1 VRSVWGR
8 ALWLATG
15 AVAVLTAAQWLR
27 TPSVPYLVG
36 TIVATAFTLGASVR
50 FGARRRW
57 SAGFIAAMTA
67 FAIAAAIA
75 QRSVARIDHTWDAY
89 RAEIEFGAAEKLER
103 GLLATAAE
111 LTDVARRALDAPT
124 DPSAAFEALSSLA
137 ERVHGTRW
145 WQRSSNGLGERGVAV
160 YRDGRP
166 VAWAGTT
173 RVAVD
178 TLEARLGAVFS
189 PFYLTLYATAIRGNV
204 RAVATA
210 LVHAD
215 PPADRLA
222 QALDA
227 AVARESGVRG
237 YEYQPA
243 AQAPSGFTMFASRTD
258 TLFGARP
265 APVTPSE
272 ARLRA
277 VEEATRRGAVLLA
290 LALAFLLIGAWSRP
304 SPLPQRLVCVVTAVA
319 AVALVPLN
327 PTFSSVTRL
336 FDPVVYLAPLG
347 GPLTASVGALMLT
360 SGLVLLGLLAVLRSA
375 TRVRSRWVA
384 LFGVLA
390 IAGIGP
396 FLLRDLA
403 RGISPPPWG
412 VTSGLWLAWESALFL
427 AGVAILLAGVS
438 AGQALLGR
446 ARGLSPAIAPA
457 FAAVAAVVAPL
468 LWRSPGEWP
477 DWYPAMWILAI
488 GALALARRSRGFV
501 LTAAVV
507 AGCGAA
513 TLVWGT
519 VAKKRVELAERDVA
533 GLSTPDSLAEGLLSR
548 MARELEQGPPPTS
561 RADLLD
567 RYVRS
572 DLDDAGYSA
581 ELTTWRWTE
590 DDGLRTDA
598 SLVLSEFQQE
608 LLEVA
613 GVVAEARRTG
623 APVMR
628 AGRGASGAHLVLAVP
643 HGYGQITSVAVPP
656 RTRLIRDDPFSAL
669 IGLAPPAAAEPPYS
683 LTLAPNV
690 SENPRVGTAKWQ
702 RIGDELHGDWVITAS
717 DGPTRVHVEVELR
730 SPAALIQRGVLVVLL
745 DLMLVTVIWTLNA
758 AADGG
763 LVRWASARV
772 GRWVESYRARL
783 TFSLFG
789 FFVVPAVVFAVWS
802 YQRLRSDDRQSRDLL
817 VRETLR
823 AFTTSRRFGDLAE
836 EEERLGAP
844 LFLYADGELRAASDS
859 LYDQIAPLGRFLPT
873 SIALSVSLGDEVAS
887 SARHDVGRV
896 PTLVGYRAVPIGPG
910 SPRIVVGA
918 PARTDELALDRQRR
932 DLGILVLF
940 ATAAG
945 ALAAL
950 WLSGIAART
959 FARPIGELQR
969 AALAIAAGEREPDL
983 AERPWFEFRPVFS
996 AFRRMA
1002 ADLSGSRT
1010 ALEEAQRRTA
1020 AVLRNVA
1027 SGVIAVDTNLDISLA
1042 NPQADALL
1050 GQPLPPGTPLERV
1063 ADHEISERV
1072 RGFLE
1077 NERGN
1082 DEEEFDLELR
1092 GRQIHGRLARLGRRA
1107 GVVLT
1112 LDDVTELARAQRVLA
1127 WGEMARQVA
1136 HEIKNP
1142 LTPIRLGVQHL
1153 KRAHRDGRVDFERV
1167 LDQNVGRILAEIDR
1181 LDEIARAFSRYGTA
1195 PAERPPGTT
1204 IDVAAIVRDV
1214 VELERMGE
1222 GDVNWRVTG
1231 ADEPAVAIA
1240 SGDELREVLLNVLE
1254 NARLASAR
1262 HVDVTIERTSDRVQ
1276 IVIADDGIGIPDDVL
1291 PKVFEPHFSTRTSGS
1306 GLGLA
1311 ISRSLVDAWGGEIT
1325 VSSTRGNGT
1334 RVVIALAAGPQ
1345 T

>member
-1 VRSVWGR
+1 LRSVWAR

-15 AVAVLTAAQWLR
+15 AVAVLAAAQWLR
-27 TPSVPYLVG
+27 TPSVPYLVA
-36 TIVATAFTLGASVR
+36 TIVATALTLGASLR
-50 FGARRRW
+50 FGARHRW
-57 SAGFIAAMTA
+57 AAGFLAAMTA

-75 QRSVARIDHTWDAY
+75 QRSIARIDRTWDAY
-89 RAEIEFGAAEKLER
+89 RTEIEFGAAARLER
-103 GLLATAAE
+103 GLLDAAAGLSAAAE
-111 LTDVARRALDAPT
+111 RALDAPAN
-124 DPSAAFEALSSLA
+124 PAAAFESLRPLA
-137 ERVHGTRW
+137 AG
-145 WQRSSNGLGERGVAV
+145 SGERGIVL
-160 YRDGRP
+160 YRGGKA
-166 VAWAGTT
+166 VAWAGTM
-173 RVAVD
+173 RIAAD
-178 TLEARLGAVFS
+178 TLRSRLGAVFT
-189 PFYLTLYATAIRGNV
+189 PFYLTLYATATRGDA
-204 RAVATA
+204 RAIATA

-222 QALDA
+222 QPLDA
-227 AVARESGVRG
+227 AIAREAGVRD

-243 AQAPSGFTMFASRTD
+243 SDAPSGFTMFASRTD

-265 APVTPSE
+265 APITPPE

-277 VEEATRRGAVLLA
+277 VEQATRRGALLLA
-290 LALAFLLIGAWSRP
+290 LAMCFLLVGAWSRP
-304 SPLPQRLVCVVTAVA
+304 SPLAQRLVCIGAAVA

-360 SGLVLLGLLAVLRSA
+360 SALVLLGLLAVLRSSV
-375 TRVRSRWVA
+375 RMRSRWRA
-384 LFGVLA
+384 LFGVLV
-390 IAGIGP
+390 IAALGP

-412 VTSGLWLAWESALFL
+412 VTSGLWLAWEVALFL
-427 AGVAILLAGVS
+427 AGIAILLAGVS

-446 ARGLSPAIAPA
+446 RRGLSPVIAPA
-457 FAAVAAVVAPL
+457 FAAVAAVIAPLPL
-468 LWRSPGEWP
+468 LWHAPGEWP
-477 DWYPAMWILAI
+477 EWYPALWILAI
-488 GALALARRSRGFV
+488 GALALAKRSRGFV
-501 LTAAVV
+501 LAAAIV
-507 AGCGAA
+507 AACGSV

-533 GLSTPDSLAEGLLSR
+533 GLSAPDPAAQNLLIR
-548 MARELEQGPPPTS
+548 MARELEQGAPPSS
-561 RADLLD
+561 RADLLG

-581 ELTTWRWTE
+581 ELTTWSWTE
-590 DDGLRTDA
+590 NEGLRADA
-598 SLVLSEFQQE
+598 SLVLSEFQPA

-613 GVVAEARRTG
+613 SVVAEARRTG
-623 APVMR
+623 TPVMR
-628 AGRGASGAHLVLAVP
+628 AGRGPSGAHLVLAVP
-643 HGYGQITSVAVPP
+643 HGYGRITSVAVPP

-690 SENPRVGTAKWQ
+690 SSTPTDGTARWQ
-702 RIGDELHGDWVITAS
+702 RIGDELHGDWVIMAS
-717 DGPTRVHVEVELR
+717 SGPTRVHVEVELR
-730 SPAALIQRGVLVVLL
+730 SPAALILRGVLVVLL
-745 DLMLVTVIWTLNA
+745 DVVIVTLIWTLNA

-763 LVRWASARV
+763 LMRWASARV
-772 GRWVESYRARL
+772 GRWAESYRARL

-789 FFVVPAVVFAVWS
+789 FFVVPAVVFAIWS
-802 YQRLRSDDRQSRDLL
+802 YQRLRSDDRQSRELL

-823 AFTTSRRFGDLAE
+823 AFTAARRLDNLAE
-836 EEERLGAP
+836 QEERLGAP
-844 LFLYADGELRAASDS
+844 LFLYVDGELRATSDP
-859 LYDQIAPLGRFLPT
+859 LYEQVAPLGRFLP
-873 SIALSVSLGDEVAS
+873 SNIALTVSLGDEVAS
-887 SARHDVGRV
+887 SSRASVGQV
-896 PTLVGYRAVPIGPG
+896 STLVGYRAAPIGAAE
-910 SPRIVVGA
+910 PRIVAAA
-918 PARTDELALDRQRR
+918 PARTDELSLDRQRR

-959 FARPIGELQR
+959 FARPIGALQR

-983 AERPWFEFRPVFS
+983 AERPLFEFRPVFS

-1002 ADLSGSRT
+1002 SDLSASRT

-1027 SGVIAVDTNLDISLA
+1027 SGVIAVDPDVAVTLA
-1042 NPQADALL
+1042 NPQAETLL
-1050 GQPLPPGTPLERV
+1050 GEPLPPRTQLERV
-1063 ADHEISERV
+1063 ADPAISERV
-1072 RGFLE
+1072 RAFLG
-1077 NERGN
+1077 NEDGS

-1107 GVVLT
+1107 GAVLT

-1153 KRAHRDGRVDFERV
+1153 KRAHRDGRVDYERV
-1167 LDQNVGRILAEIDR
+1167 LDQNVGRILSEIDR

-1195 PAERPPGTT
+1195 PAERPPGTA

-1222 GDVNWRVTG
+1222 GDVAWRLNG
-1231 ADEPAVAIA
+1231 AEYATVAIA

-1254 NARLASAR
+1254 NSRLASAR
-1262 HVDVTIERTSDRVQ
+1262 HVDVSLQQSDGKVQ
-1276 IVIADDGIGIPDDVL
+1276 IVVADDGVGIPDDVL
-1291 PKVFEPHFSTRTSGS
+1291 PKIFEPHFSTRTSGS

-1311 ISRSLVDAWGGEIT
+1311 ISRSLVDSWGGEIT
-1325 VSSTRGNGT
+1325 VSSGRGDGT
-1334 RVVIALAAGPQ
+1334 RVMIALAASAE